1 MNRRHLLG
9 VIFTVGGM
17 GCQSRPRG
25 TADSEAASLPLS
37 PVTITRLTKAGI
49 PNCTRVAAYAINRRV
64 KLPSPNQ
71 TLVIDGT
78 LNPDRHPLEGRTLTD
93 RQVNA
98 FLDATTVK
106 EHASS
111 PSYCFYPHH
120 AIAFYNADGTLSSHY
135 TICFTC
141 QTHSA
146 SAGKFVDQ
154 PDFKA
159 LSRLFGE
166 VKLR

>member
-9 VIFTVGGM
+9 VVFITSSM
-17 GCQSRPRG
+17 GCQSRPHAA
-25 TADSEAASLPLS
+25 ADSQSASLSLS
-37 PVTITRLTKAGI
+37 PATITRLAKAGI

-64 KLPSPNQ
+64 KVPSPNA
-71 TLVIDGT
+71 TLVIDGR
-78 LNPDRHPLEGRTLTD
+78 LNPDRHPLEGRALTD

-98 FLDATTVK
+98 FLDATTGN
-106 EHASS
+106 EHAGT

-120 AIAFYNADGTLSSHY
+120 SIAFYKADAPLSSHY
-135 TICFTC
+135 TICFSC

-154 PDFKA
+154 PNFRA
-159 LSRLFGE
+159 LNRLFEE

>member
-9 VIFTVGGM
+9 VIFTAGGM
-17 GCQSRPRG
+17 GCQSLPQG
-25 TADSEAASLPLS
+25 TADSEAISLPLS
-37 PVTITRLTKAGI
+37 PATIARLARTGI
-49 PNCTRVAAYAINRRV
+49 PSCTRVAAYAINRKV
-64 KLPSPNQ
+64 KLPSPDR
-71 TLVIDGT
+71 TLFIDGT

-98 FLDATTVK
+98 FLDATTVA

-111 PSYCFYPHH
+111 PSYCFYPRH
-120 AIAFYNADGTLSSHY
+120 AIAFYKADGTLSSHY

-141 QTHSA
+141 QTYSA
-146 SAGKFVDQ
+146 SADKFVDR

-159 LSRLFGE
+159 LSRLFEE
-166 VKLR
+166 VKVR